1 MSGTDSPF
9 HALSLEQ
16 VRFCYPDRSLAID
29 GISFYISS
37 GEKVA
42 FVGPNAAGKSTLI
55 MLLNGVLKG
64 QGYINVLGTEL
75 TNKSEK
81 KIKSKIGIVFQNP
94 DDQLFCPTVYEDVA
108 FGPLNFGYP
117 KDEID
122 RRVKKALSDV
132 GLKNYEARSSL
143 NLSFGEKK
151 LVSIATV
158 LSSNPDIIAL
168 DEPTSNLD
176 PYHRRKIIQWIKR
189 SKRTILIA
197 THDLDMVGETS
208 ERVIILRKGKIR
220 ADGNVRAILTD
231 KQLLE
236 ENFLEL
242 PLSLQKI
249 PLSK

>member
-1 MSGTDSPF
+1 M
-9 HALSLEQ
+9 
-16 VRFCYPDRSLAID
+16 
-29 GISFYISS
+29 
-37 GEKVA
+37 
-42 FVGPNAAGKSTLI
+42 
-55 MLLNGVLKG
+55 
-64 QGYINVLGTEL
+64 
-75 TNKSEK
+75 
-81 KIKSKIGIVFQNP
+81 
-94 DDQLFCPTVYEDVA
+94 
-108 FGPLNFGYP
+108 
-117 KDEID
+117 
-122 RRVKKALSDV
+122 
-132 GLKNYEARSSL
+132 
-143 NLSFGEKK
+143 
-151 LVSIATV
+151 VSIATV